1 MSLKPTDIY
10 EFTVPASGSYR
21 LMVQGDYFK
30 ILAAS
35 GAVDVLGNWG
45 RLSGLTAG
53 QGLEESPFQSLLFT
67 DKTGGPNVL
76 RVVIGDQKFIDGV
89 SGSAAISSN
98 VVARVGGMTH
108 TSVTVTNASA
118 QHVAANAAR
127 QYIAVQN
134 RDVSGIL
141 YLRFGAAATTATG
154 ILIPPGQSYESGAVV
169 STQAVHIIGSIAS
182 NANVLIVEG

>member
-10 EFTVPASGSYR
+10 EFTVPANGSYR

-30 ILAAS
+30 LLAAS
-35 GAVDVLGNWG
+35 GAVDVLADWG
-45 RLSGLTAG
+45 RLSGLTSG
-53 QGLEESPFQSLLFT
+53 QGLEESPFKSLLFT

-98 VVARVGGMTH
+98 VVARVGGVTQG
-108 TSVTVTNASA
+108 SVTVTNASA
-118 QHVAANAAR
+118 QHAAANTAR
-127 QYIAVQN
+127 QYLLVQN
-134 RDVSGIL
+134 RDAAGVI

-154 ILIPPGQSYESGAVV
+154 ISIPPGGNYESGFVCP
-169 STQAVHIIGSIAS
+169 TQAVHIIGSIAS
-182 NANVLIVEG
+182 NPNVLIVEG